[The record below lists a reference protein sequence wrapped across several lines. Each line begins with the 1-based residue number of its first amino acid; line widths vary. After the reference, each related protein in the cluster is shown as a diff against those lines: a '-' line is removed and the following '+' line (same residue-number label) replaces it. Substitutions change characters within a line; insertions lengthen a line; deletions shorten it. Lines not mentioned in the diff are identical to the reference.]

1 MCNSFIFQLIIEQ
14 FPMTDYLE
22 IDIDVFCF
30 KIKIQ
35 LTGNSIV
42 VCYNQNLYELIH
54 RLVPSQASTLTGRSW
69 PTA

>member
-1 MCNSFIFQLIIEQ
+1 
-14 FPMTDYLE
+14 MTDYLE

-54 RLVPSQASTLTGRSW
+54 RLVPSQVSTLTGRSW

>member
-1 MCNSFIFQLIIEQ
+1 
-14 FPMTDYLE
+14 MTDYLE

-42 VCYNQNLYELIH
+42 VLIKTFT
-54 RLVPSQASTLTGRSW
+54 S
-69 PTA
+69 